1 VKPPED
7 PPKDPPRRR
16 ILVADDDEHTRN
28 LLRDLCDTAGYQ
40 VLMAADGEDTLA
52 LVEAESPDL
61 VLLDLMM
68 PRKDGFTVLRE
79 LRESSAWA
87 DLPVVILTAMGDM
100 DGKIRGMELG
110 ADDYVTKPFKLI
122 ELQTRINSA
131 LLVREYRKK
140 LMAAEEELAQLRA
153 VDPITGAGTYSQ
165 LKASLDGEIAR
176 SRRYGRPAAALLFG
190 FDDYQGMRYQLG
202 REKCDELVA
211 GMAKEI
217 RGQLRGAD
225 RLFRMD
231 VDEFVVL
238 LPETD
243 LQGSRIAAQRLGQIV
258 NGMRVT
264 GRNGPVEVRIRIGGA
279 VFPHER
285 VHSSEDLLREANR
298 TYRALREAGP
308 DKMVF
313 DVP

>member
-1 VKPPED
+1 MKPPEE
-7 PPKDPPRRR
+7 PPKRR
-16 ILVADDDEHTRN
+16 ILIADDDEHTRN

-40 VLMAADGEDTLA
+40 VLTATDGDDA
-52 LVEAESPDL
+52 LTVIEAESPDL
-61 VLLDLMM
+61 VLLDLAM
-68 PRKDGFTVLRE
+68 PRKDGFSLLRE

-87 DLPVVILTAMGDM
+87 DLPVIILTAMGDM

-122 ELQTRINSA
+122 ELQTRVNSA

-217 RGQLRGAD
+217 RGSLRGAD

-231 VDEFVVL
+231 VDEFVIL

-243 LQGSRIAAQRLGQIV
+243 LQGSRVAAQRLGTIV
-258 NGMRVT
+258 NGIKVT
-264 GRNGPVEVRIRIGGA
+264 GRNGPVPVRIRIGGA

-298 TYRALREAGP
+298 AYRALREAGP
-308 DKMVF
+308 DKMIF

>member
-1 VKPPED
+1 MKPAEE
-7 PPKDPPRRR
+7 PPKRR
-16 ILVADDDEHTRN
+16 ILIADDDEHTRN

-40 VLMAADGEDTLA
+40 VLTATDGDDALA
-52 LVEAESPDL
+52 VIEAESPDL
-61 VLLDLMM
+61 VLLDLAM
-68 PRKDGFTVLRE
+68 PRKDGFSLLRE

-87 DLPVVILTAMGDM
+87 DLPVIILTAMGDM

-122 ELQTRINSA
+122 ELQTRVNSA

-217 RGQLRGAD
+217 RGSLRGAD

-231 VDEFVVL
+231 VDEFVIL

-243 LQGSRIAAQRLGQIV
+243 LQGSRVAAQRLGKIV
-258 NGMRVT
+258 NGIKVT
-264 GRNGPVEVRIRIGGA
+264 GRNGPVPVRIRIGGA

-298 TYRALREAGP
+298 AYRALREAGP
-308 DKMVF
+308 DKMIF